1 MIFII
6 NTPDATKFAS
16 GVLYYSFSKLIKGRE
31 KMAVVIKRKNKY
43 LYAFLKGE
51 IDHHTAPEMREAI
64 DDALSSSESCE
75 TLVLDFYDVSFMDSS
90 GVGLVM
96 GRYRYATTL
105 GKKVR
110 VDNLDDRN
118 YRIMQMSGIEKIA
131 EINKKGDGN

>member
-1 MIFII
+1 M
-6 NTPDATKFAS
+6 PVS
-16 GVLYYSFSKLIKGRE
+16 
-31 KMAVVIKRKNKY
+31 IKRKKDVVF
-43 LYAFLKGE
+43 AFIKGE
-51 IDHHTAPEMREAI
+51 VDHHTAPEMREAI

-118 YRIMQMSGIEKIA
+118 YKIMQMSGIEKIA
-131 EINKKGDGN
+131 QISRKDV

>member
-1 MIFII
+1 MFFNV

-16 GVLYYSFSKLIKGRE
+16 GVLYYYSVKLTKGRE
-31 KMAVVIKRKNKY
+31 KMPVVIKRKNQF

-51 IDHHTAPEMREAI
+51 IDHHTAPDIREAI

-75 TLVLDFYDVSFMDSS
+75 TLVLDFNEVSFMDSS

-105 GKKVR
+105 NKKVR
-110 VDNLDDRN
+110 VDNLDNRN
-118 YRIMQMSGIEKIA
+118 YKIMQMSGIEKIA
-131 EINKKGDGN
+131 EINRRDV

>member
-1 MIFII
+1 M
-6 NTPDATKFAS
+6 P
-16 GVLYYSFSKLIKGRE
+16 
-31 KMAVVIKRKNKY
+31 VVIKRKNQI

-51 IDHHTAPEMREAI
+51 IDHHTAPDIREAI

-75 TLVLDFYDVSFMDSS
+75 TLVLDFNEVSFMDSS

-110 VDNLDDRN
+110 VDNLDNRN
-118 YRIMQMSGIEKIA
+118 YKIMQMSGIEKIA
-131 EINKKGDGN
+131 QINRRDV

>member
-1 MIFII
+1 MIFNV

-16 GVLYYSFSKLIKGRE
+16 GVLYYIKKTKGRE

-75 TLVLDFYDVSFMDSS
+75 ILVLDFYDVSFMDSS

-118 YRIMQMSGIEKIA
+118 YKIMQMSGIEKIA
-131 EINKKGDGN
+131 EINKKGERS